1 MAEQQNNFE
10 IAGNAKP
17 NVPVFTCLIY
27 VHQNDDGTVVGRVAN
42 LAGIEASGSS
52 ERGALSKLVSE
63 FKTKITELYEAGQQI
78 PWVDPPPPPSEH
90 EQIRSVP
97 MHL

>member
-1 MAEQQNNFE
+1 MAEQQHNFQ
-10 IAGNAKP
+10 ISGDVKP

-27 VHQNDDGTVVGRVAN
+27 IRQNDDGTVAGRVAN

-52 ERGALSKLVSE
+52 ERGALSKLVRE
-63 FKTKITELYEAGQQI
+63 FKTQVAMLHETGQQI
-78 PWVDPPPPPSEH
+78 PWIDPPPPPTEH

-97 MHL
+97 VHL